1 MKQRTR
7 QGSGQRAE
15 GNIAR
20 AFCFVIAV
28 AVVPMALV
36 AALVAQTGKTAD
48 VESKVDAIFAKYTP
62 STPGCAVGVATN
74 GKPARRPEFSVVEDR
89 VWDLRFKKSK

>member
-7 QGSGQRAE
+7 QGSGQRAD
-15 GNIAR
+15 GNLAR
-20 AFCFVIAV
+20 AFCFAIAA

-48 VESKVDAIFAKYTP
+48 VESKVDAVFAKYTP

-74 GKPARRPEFSVVEDR
+74 GKPVLARAYGMS
-89 VWDLRFKKSK
+89 DLEHDVRISPAR